1 MSTQYIYHDSQ
12 NNCYRRPFGAVPIN
26 SEVLLL
32 LETTENAKEVFLEL
46 IYFNGTK
53 EKIKM
58 NSITEN
64 FNNKRKYLA
73 NITLKEQGIY
83 QYYFSVIFDYGVYFY
98 GNNMQQLGGEG
109 EVYTDNPK
117 TYQITVYKENKVPVW
132 FKEGIIYQIFVDRF
146 FNGNDYGIISSPKK
160 NSYLYGKWND
170 DPMYIRDSKGDITRW
185 DFFGGNLKGVIRKIP
200 YLKDLGIKAIYF
212 NPIFEAASN
221 HKYDTGDYKK
231 IDEMYGDE
239 SIFADLCRKAADA
252 GIKIILDGVF
262 SHTGAD
268 SIYFNKYG
276 NYSSLGAYQSKDSK
290 YYNWYSFKSFPD
302 SYDSWWGFS
311 NLPNV
316 NELYPDY
323 IDYVVNSKDSVL
335 SKWMNIGVSGWRL
348 DVADELPDEFI
359 RLLKERVRKERL
371 DSVVI
376 GEVWEDASNK
386 ISYGNKRRYFL
397 GDELDSV
404 TNYPLREN
412 IIEFFTNR
420 INSEVFSKRVMS
432 LKENYPLENFYSLMN
447 LLGTHDTKR
456 ILTEVKE
463 KEILYLCVIIQMTMV
478 GVPLIYYGDEV
489 GLKGEEDPLNRRT
502 YPWGKE
508 DKDILNFYKKIIK
521 IRNGSSILKCGDL
534 KFVTCDL
541 DVICYKR
548 NLVEEKLFII
558 INRCKNETKEVFINE
573 FIDVKK
579 AVDLLA
585 NTDIDIENGIV
596 RIAPFEGLILRG
608 KV

>member
-12 NNCYRRPFGAVPIN
+12 NNCYRKPFGAVPIN
-26 SEVLLL
+26 SEVFLL
-32 LETTENAKEVFLEL
+32 LETTNDAKEAFLEL
-46 IYFNGTK
+46 INFDGTT

-58 NSITEN
+58 NSSIEN
-64 FNNKRKYLA
+64 FNDKKKYYTK
-73 NITLKEQGIY
+73 ITLKEQGVY
-83 QYYFSVIFDYGVYFY
+83 QYYFSVVFDYSVYFY
-98 GNNMQQLGGEG
+98 GNNIQQLGGEG
-109 EVYTDNPK
+109 ESYSDNPK
-117 TYQITVYKENKVPVW
+117 TYQITVYKDNKIPAW

-146 FNGNDYGIISSPKK
+146 FNGNDYGIISNPKK
-160 NSYLYGKWND
+160 NSFLYGRWDD
-170 DPMYIRDSKGDITRW
+170 DPMYIRDAKGDITRW
-185 DFFGGNLKGVIRKIP
+185 DFFGGNLKGVIRKMP
-200 YLKDLGIKAIYF
+200 YLKDLGINAIYF
-212 NPIFEAASN
+212 NPIFEATSN

-239 SIFADLCRKAADA
+239 SIFAELCRKAADN

-276 NYSSLGAYQSKDSK
+276 NYSSLGAYQSKYSK

-359 RLLKERVRKERL
+359 RILKERVRKEKL

-412 IIEFFTNR
+412 IIEFFTDR
-420 INSEVFSKRVMS
+420 ISSDVFNKRIMS
-432 LKENYPLENFYSLMN
+432 LKENYPVENFYSLMN

-463 KEILYLCVIIQMTMV
+463 KKILYLCVIIQMTMV

-489 GLKGEEDPLNRRT
+489 GLKGEEDPLNRKT

-508 DKDILNFYKKIIK
+508 DTDILNFYKKIIK

-534 KFVTCDL
+534 EFVTCDA
-541 DVICYKR
+541 DVICYIR
-548 NLVEEKLFII
+548 GLAEEKLFII
-558 INRCKNETKEVFINE
+558 VNRNNNESKKIFINE
-573 FIDVKK
+573 LVGEKRV
-579 AVDLLA
+579 VDLLTCKNIKA
-585 NTDIDIENGIV
+585 DDGIV
-596 RIAPFEGLILRG
+596 RINPLEGLILRIKG
-608 KV
+608 